1 MYIKTNDGTVQ
12 FAEYFIST
20 TIPEEQRNLFNF
32 QIEHNGI
39 VCYSEEEKKQ
49 AENMLNQHKIHFTT
63 EIIPFTQDQKNKV
76 NNKKYKSR
84 TEAIK
89 HLQDEIEEPESEII
103 PTLKREKKEL
113 EQRLKQTES
122 ALLTVMFGRKE

>member
-1 MYIKTNDGTVQ
+1 MHIKVVDGVVQ
-12 FAEYFIST
+12 FATHFIYAS
-20 TIPEEQRNLFNF
+20 IPEEQRRLFPF
-32 QIEHNGI
+32 QEQNGI
-39 VCYSEEEKKQ
+39 ICYSEEEKNKT
-49 AENMLNQHKIHFTT
+49 ENLLKENKISYTIETLF
-63 EIIPFTQDQKNKV
+63 FTQDQKNKV

-89 HLQDEIEEPESEII
+89 HLKDEIEEPESEII